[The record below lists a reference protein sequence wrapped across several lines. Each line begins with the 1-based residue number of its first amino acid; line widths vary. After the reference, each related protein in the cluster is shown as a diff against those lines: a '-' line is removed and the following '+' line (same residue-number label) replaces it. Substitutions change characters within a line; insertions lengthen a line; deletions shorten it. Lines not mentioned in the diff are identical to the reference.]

1 MKDALGLRWF
11 DLGVDPGQTGL
22 IATNTHTG
30 VPILPPLSWITDR
43 LLGMGWDDAVRL
55 SNDPRFQAGVIPSAN
70 LIATA
75 RDTAAFYQS
84 LLDSED
90 RSDGSGSP
98 FDPATIRRAVEA
110 DRGGIDLDR
119 RILLPFRY
127 SAGFM
132 LGSATI
138 SIYGWNHPRA
148 FGHLGLANS
157 LTWADPDR
165 DLVVALLSTGKA
177 VVGPHLPATV
187 QLLAEIHRSF
197 PSTS

>member
-1 MKDALGLRWF
+1 M
-11 DLGVDPGQTGL
+11 
-22 IATNTHTG
+22 
-30 VPILPPLSWITDR
+30 PILPPLSWITDR
-43 LLGMGWDDAVRL
+43 LLGMAWDDAVRL